1 LSGVRCVSVRAKR
14 VDGTQP
20 AIVEALR
27 RIGAW
32 VLHLHEVGKGC
43 PDLLVWNRGR
53 FLMLECKVEG
63 EGPNKL
69 QAEFMAACPG
79 EIHVVRSPEEAV
91 AAVIGAEAMK

>member
-1 LSGVRCVSVRAKR
+1 MRAKR

-43 PDLLVWNRGR
+43 PDLLVWMRGR
-53 FLMLECKVEG
+53 FLFLECKIPG
-63 EGPNKL
+63 EGPNKM
-69 QAEFMAACPG
+69 QTEFIATCPG
-79 EIHVVRSPEEAV
+79 EIHIVRSPEEAV
-91 AAVIGAEAMK
+91 AAVVGPEAMR